1 MIFLAVFCHYQC
13 IRVFETIRIEEGLIV
28 FLLNPS
34 CVAFMAFLGSLI
46 GSSFNALLSQCLYNA
61 YLILAWPLVTALC

>member
-1 MIFLAVFCHYQC
+1 MHTCFRNH
-13 IRVFETIRIEEGLIV
+13 TNEEGLIV

-46 GSSFNALLSQCLYNA
+46 GSSFNAPVSQCLYSVPD
-61 YLILAWPLVTALC
+61 ILAWPLVTALC